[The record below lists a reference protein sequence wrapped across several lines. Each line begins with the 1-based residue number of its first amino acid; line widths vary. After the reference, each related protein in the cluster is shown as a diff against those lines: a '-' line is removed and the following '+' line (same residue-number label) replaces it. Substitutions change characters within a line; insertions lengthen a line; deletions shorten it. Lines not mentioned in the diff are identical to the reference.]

1 MPVEPSRGPGPLAAA
16 WLVAAKDLRIEL
28 RTFDSSAAMVLFS
41 LSVFLV
47 FGFAFDLATVR
58 DLGPPELVPGILWT
72 AFAFSAIIGS
82 TRVMGLERLRE
93 SLTALLLAPVDR
105 SALFA
110 GKALGSLVTLTAL
123 EAVLLPLSAVLFD
136 YDLLHA
142 APTLL
147 PVVALHTV
155 GLAELGILLGAVTTR
170 LRRGESLLSILL
182 LPASVPLFLSAVRC
196 TEAAL
201 RGEGLAAVATW
212 LLVATGF
219 DLLYF
224 FVSLLTFELVLE
236 D

>member
-1 MPVEPSRGPGPLAAA
+1 MPAESSRRPGPLAAA

-28 RTFDSSAAMVLFS
+28 RTFESSAAMVLFS

-58 DLGPPELVPGILWT
+58 EVGAAELVPGVLWT
-72 AFAFSAIIGS
+72 AFAFSTIIGS
-82 TRVMGLERLRE
+82 TRAMGLERQRE

-105 SALFA
+105 GALFA
-110 GKALGSLVTLTAL
+110 GKALGTFLTLTAL

-136 YDLLHA
+136 YDLVRA
-142 APTLL
+142 APALV

-155 GLAELGILLGAVTTR
+155 GLAELGILLGGVTTR

-182 LPASVPLFLSAVRC
+182 LPASIPLFLSAVRC

-201 RGEGLAAVATW
+201 RGEGLASVSTW
-212 LLVATGF
+212 LLVAAGF
-219 DLLYF
+219 DVLYF